1 MQQAN
6 WYVWAS
12 CSAWLTVV
20 TPLGYCCCSS
30 VAQSCPT
37 PCDTRDCSPP
47 GSSVHAILQARILEW
62 VAMPSSRGPSQ
73 PRDWARVSCVGRQ
86 ILYHW
91 APWEVSSGTLA
102 IYPRPFACPSTSV
115 GNFSAHLKGYL
126 PQVFLEPIHL
136 SSKLP
141 LILLHYHF
149 FDIVLILQITA
160 AIWSYVF
167 SPTSGSDCLNEQ
179 CSLPLFSE
187 SVYHGTQHWSSTQHP
202 PLLSCKQNSSMWKVL
217 WIRLTSDKHKNW
229 ILVFQI
235 STFSVPLT
243 ATGCVGKTEK

>member
-1 MQQAN
+1 MGCHALLQGAFPTQGLSPCLLRWQAD
-6 WYVWAS
+6 S
-12 CSAWLTVV
+12 LPLS
-20 TPLGYCCCSS
+20 PLGKSY
-30 VAQSCPT
+30 
-37 PCDTRDCSPP
+37 
-47 GSSVHAILQARILEW
+47 
-62 VAMPSSRGPSQ
+62 
-73 PRDWARVSCVGRQ
+73 
-86 ILYHW
+86 
-91 APWEVSSGTLA
+91 SSGTLA

-217 WIRLTSDKHKNW
+217 
-229 ILVFQI
+229 
-235 STFSVPLT
+235 
-243 ATGCVGKTEK
+243 

>member
-1 MQQAN
+1 MTPGTVARQA
-6 WYVWAS
+6 
-12 CSAWLTVV
+12 
-20 TPLGYCCCSS
+20 PLSMRFSRQEYWSGLP
-30 VAQSCPT
+30 CP
-37 PCDTRDCSPP
+37 PP
-47 GSSVHAILQARILEW
+47 GDLPNPGIEPVCPALA
-62 VAMPSSRGPSQ
+62 
-73 PRDWARVSCVGRQ
+73 GRFFTTEPPEKS
-86 ILYHW
+86 Y
-91 APWEVSSGTLA
+91 SSGTLA

-115 GNFSAHLKGYL
+115 RNFSAHLKGYL

-167 SPTSGSDCLNEQ
+167 SPASGSDCLNEQ

-217 WIRLTSDKHKNW
+217 
-229 ILVFQI
+229 
-235 STFSVPLT
+235 
-243 ATGCVGKTEK
+243 